1 MILVLA
7 PEPPSTGWTAAGES
21 LVKHAET
28 RPDVIFPLIC
38 IVLAAGIPILFG
50 FAVLRYWLPRW
61 EAQAQLDR
69 ESREKQATLSR
80 EHTAT
85 LLAARGKD
93 AADDAQ
99 AQRELFKERHD
110 SIVNRVESK
119 LDRVTGEISK
129 IGDRLERHGDTL
141 RNIATKVG
149 IAVLLVLVT
158 FGAGYAIKRQYAVI
172 SAPNCRCDPPCNA
185 GMKCTC
191 DGCREIKTSPASS
204 GKDNLAKVPHSSIK
218 SEGLATAERAYVSFS
233 CDYTKEACL

>member
-1 MILVLA
+1 MLA
-7 PEPPSTGWTAAGES
+7 LAEPTGWSAAGES

-69 ESREKQATLSR
+69 ESREKQAILSR
-80 EHTAT
+80 EHTAA

-149 IAVLLVLVT
+149 VAVLLVLVT

-172 SAPNCRCDPPCNA
+172 SAPNCRCDPPCNV

-218 SEGLATAERAYVSFS
+218 SEGLATAERAYVNFS
-233 CDYTKEACL
+233 CNYTKEACL

>member
-1 MILVLA
+1 MILALA
-7 PEPPSTGWTAAGES
+7 PEPPPTGWTAAGES

-141 RNIATKVG
+141 RNLATKVG
-149 IAVLLVLVT
+149 VTILLVLVT
-158 FGAGYAIKRQYAVI
+158 FGAGYAIKRQYAAI
-172 SAPNCRCDPPCNA
+172 SAPNCRCDPPCNV

-191 DGCREIKTSPASS
+191 SGCQEIKTGPAGSA
-204 GKDNLAKVPHSSIK
+204 KDSLATVPHSSIK
-218 SEGLATAERAYVSFS
+218 SEGLATAERAYVEYS
-233 CDYTKEACL
+233 CNHSMEACL